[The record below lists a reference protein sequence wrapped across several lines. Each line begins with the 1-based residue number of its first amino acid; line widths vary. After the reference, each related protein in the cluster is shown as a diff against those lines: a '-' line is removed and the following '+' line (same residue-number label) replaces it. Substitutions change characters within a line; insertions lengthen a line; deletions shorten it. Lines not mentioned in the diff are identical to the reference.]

1 MKKVLILGA
10 AGFLAGHMEHRLKA
24 DGHFVV
30 SLSRNRP
37 KYRDSVAD
45 EYNVMNLVH
54 GVGLYALL
62 GRHQF
67 DEVYNFAAEVGGLGY
82 IGNADNDAEIL
93 RNSALINLNVL
104 DAVSKASINHPIK
117 LFFASSQ
124 CVYPTSRE
132 CAESD
137 AYPANPDS
145 AFGWEKIFAE
155 RLYDAYYRNHGLDI
169 RIARFGNTYGPYCTW
184 EGPRAKAPA
193 AICRKV
199 ASLFPG
205 QDIEIWGDGS
215 QTRSFTYVDDAIE
228 GAIRLMASDYH
239 KPLNMASSELVTI
252 KQLVETVCKVASKP
266 AYIKQVPGPIG
277 VHDRNSDNTQA
288 RAVLGWEP
296 DTPLI
301 QGIVRTYTWVAAQ
314 YALFRLGRY
323 WSGTSSGLIRVS
335 HMP

>member
-1 MKKVLILGA
+1 MKKCLVLGA
-10 AGFLAGHMEHRLKA
+10 AGFLGGHMEERLKR

-30 SLSRNRP
+30 SLSRNKPR
-37 KYRDSVAD
+37 YREIKAD
-45 EYNVMNLVH
+45 EFNIANLAYE
-54 GVGLYALL
+54 GGGLRAVFA
-62 GRHQF
+62 RHQF

-82 IGNADNDAEIL
+82 IQNPDNDVEIL
-93 RNSALINLNVL
+93 RNSTLINLNVL

-169 RIARFGNTYGPYCTW
+169 RIARFGNTYGPYCVW
-184 EGPRAKAPA
+184 DGPRAKAPA
-193 AICRKV
+193 AICRRV
-199 ASLFPG
+199 AGLFPG
-205 QDIEIWGDGS
+205 QDVEIWGDGS
-215 QTRSFTYVDDAIE
+215 QTRSFTYVDDAID
-228 GAIRLMASDYH
+228 GAIRLMANDYH
-239 KPLNMASSELVTI
+239 GPVNIASSELVTI

-277 VHDRNSDNTQA
+277 VHDRNSDNTLCKQ
-288 RAVLGWEP
+288 VLGWEP
-296 DTPLI
+296 TTPVAE
-301 QGIVRTYTWVAAQ
+301 GIAKLYPWVVEQ
-314 YALFRLGRY
+314 ISAL
-323 WSGTSSGLIRVS
+323 TTV
-335 HMP
+335 PA

>member
-1 MKKVLILGA
+1 MKKILVCGA
-10 AGFLAGHMEHRLKA
+10 AGFLGSHLEHRLKA

-30 SLSRNRP
+30 SLSRNKPR
-37 KYRDSVAD
+37 YREIKAD
-45 EYNVMNLVH
+45 EFNIANLAYE
-54 GVGLYALL
+54 GGGLRAVFA
-62 GRHQF
+62 RHQF

-82 IGNADNDAEIL
+82 IQNPDNDVEIL
-93 RNSALINLNVL
+93 RNSTLINLNVL

-169 RIARFGNTYGPYCTW
+169 RIARFGNTYGPYCVW
-184 EGPRAKAPA
+184 DGPRAKAPA
-193 AICRKV
+193 AICRRV
-199 ASLFPG
+199 AGLFPG
-205 QDIEIWGDGS
+205 QDVEIWGDGS
-215 QTRSFTYVDDAIE
+215 QTRSFTYVDDAID
-228 GAIRLMASDYH
+228 GAIRLMANDYH
-239 KPLNMASSELVTI
+239 GPVNIASSELVTI

-277 VHDRNSDNTQA
+277 VHDRNSDNTLCKQ
-288 RAVLGWEP
+288 VLGWEP
-296 DTPLI
+296 TTPLAE
-301 QGIVRTYTWVAAQ
+301 GIAKLYPWVVEQ
-314 YALFRLGRY
+314 ISAL
-323 WSGTSSGLIRVS
+323 TTV
-335 HMP
+335 PA